1 MSRVGWET
9 RKVVRVSPFGTNM
22 RKRMKSTKMRSLEGP
37 SAMVD
42 KRPTVFEDSHGV
54 LLVERARTIRLNR
67 RRLGV
72 TSVQDTIGFGHVRTT
87 SRLSEGLTLDET
99 HNFDVVSWTG
109 TTCQFVKVL
118 VICVRIMLL

>member
-1 MSRVGWET
+1 
-9 RKVVRVSPFGTNM
+9 M
-22 RKRMKSTKMRSLEGP
+22 RKRMKSTKMRSLEGL

-54 LLVERARTIRLNR
+54 RPVEHVRMIRLNR

-87 SRLSEGLTLDET
+87 SRLSEGSTLGET

-109 TTCQFVKVL
+109 TTCRCARVL
-118 VICVRIMLL
+118 AICVRTMLL